1 MDGTWNNY
9 EEGGSFED
17 FLNKDEIDEDVLIH
31 GAYINTYLV
40 LTKQYT
46 IEQIIE
52 AREKRGEDNIG
63 FLFEPEKNNIFHD
76 PTNLIQDLIDYFVEE
91 EEYERCAKLQKLL

>member
-9 EEGGSFED
+9 DGESFED
-17 FLNKDEIDEDVLIH
+17 FLKNDELDEDVLIH
-31 GAYINTYLV
+31 GAYVNTYLV

-46 IEQIIE
+46 VEQILT

-76 PTNLIQDLIDYFVEE
+76 KTNLIQDLIDYFVEE
-91 EEYERCAKLQKLL
+91 EEYEKCAKLHKLL